1 LGQLICPNCGASNST
16 KATFCRRCRQRLPAD
31 GLASG
36 VTYPRRRQLDGGG
49 GGGSGQRL
57 AIYAAIFL
65 AVVAF
70 VVGALLVGF
79 GRPSSPASTT
89 VANVSPTPTLP
100 PFEQPTPD
108 PTPTPEVTPAASPSP
123 TPLLFPTATPVVSL
137 EPTPAVT
144 LEPTPTPILTPTPNA
159 TRTPRPSRSP
169 TPTPAPTP
177 TPTPTPAGFTC
188 EGISGNPDRST
199 TVGSLQPTQ
208 ETGNW
213 CLERVAYQFFTGSAY
228 GTIQLRLNGRTI
240 ASFTCA
246 QDQNCSG
253 PIVEDLSRIRLA
265 EQGDTLR
272 FRVAQCVDPAETPEV
287 NECEGEGVI
296 ATIEVGYERAIRP

>member
-1 LGQLICPNCGASNST
+1 
-16 KATFCRRCRQRLPAD
+16 LPAA

-36 VTYPRRRQLDGGG
+36 VTYPRRRQVDGGG
-49 GGGSGQRL
+49 DGGNGQRL

-70 VVGALLVGF
+70 IVGALLVGF
-79 GRPSSPASTT
+79 GRPSGPASTF
-89 VANVSPTPTLP
+89 VAIVSPTPSLP

-108 PTPTPEVTPAASPSP
+108 ATPTPLPTPVITPSP

-137 EPTPAVT
+137 EPTPTPEV
-144 LEPTPTPILTPTPNA
+144 TPTPVATPQPTPRP
-159 TRTPRPSRSP
+159 TRTPTSP
-169 TPTPAPTP
+169 PTA
-177 TPTPTPAGFTC
+177 TPTPTPAAFTC
-188 EGISGNPDRST
+188 EGISGNPDRAT
-199 TVGSLQPTQ
+199 TVGSLQRTQ

-213 CLERVAYQFFTGSAY
+213 CLERVAYQFFPGSAY

-240 ASFTCA
+240 AEFTCA
-246 QDQNCSG
+246 QGQNCGG

-265 EQGDTLR
+265 LAGDTLR